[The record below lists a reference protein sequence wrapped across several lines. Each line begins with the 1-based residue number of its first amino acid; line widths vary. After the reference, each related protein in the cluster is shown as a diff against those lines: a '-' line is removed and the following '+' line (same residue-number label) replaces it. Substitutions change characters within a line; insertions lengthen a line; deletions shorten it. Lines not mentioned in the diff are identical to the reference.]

1 MVVRVARNPETI
13 HMRVDELARRF
24 AVPVDAVHTAYYDE
38 GPTGVGSNPVET
50 LRYPRVAVA
59 AGEGVGTSSY
69 GHTWYLLEREYG
81 LPFTALRVEAI
92 SGRLANYDVLILPSG
107 RGYGRAFGESGAEAL
122 REWVRGGGVL
132 IGLGS
137 AAQYLADPD
146 LGFTS
151 ARLVGDEDEDGDG
164 DGDKYLPPAAGETMP
179 PLVSPDAG
187 EDGPLGVPGAIMRAA
202 LDLTH
207 PLTFGY
213 ETESIAVPLSG
224 DDFYSPSE
232 SGSSPVAFVGEDLAV
247 AGFTWPENTQKFLE
261 GTAWMIDEPLG
272 RGRVVLFADDPNYRH
287 LWPSLNRL
295 FLNAILIG
303 PTVR

>member
-1 MVVRVARNPETI
+1 
-13 HMRVDELARRF
+13 
-24 AVPVDAVHTAYYDE
+24 VPVDAVHTAYYDE
-38 GPTGVGSNPVET
+38 GPTGVGSNPVVT

-81 LPFTALRVEAI
+81 LPFTGLRVEAI
-92 SGRLANYDVLILPSG
+92 TGRLANYDVLILPPG

-132 IGLGS
+132 VGLGS

-146 LGFTS
+146 LGFTTAKS
-151 ARLVGDEDEDGDG
+151 VGRDDGDG
-164 DGDKYLPPAAGETMP
+164 DGEEGDNYLPPAAGEMMP
-179 PLVSPDAG
+179 PLVSPEAG
-187 EDGPLGVPGAIMRAA
+187 EDGPLGVPGAIVRAA

-213 ETESIAVPLSG
+213 EAESIAVLVSG
-224 DDFYSPSE
+224 GDFYRPSE
-232 SGSSPVAFVGEDLAV
+232 SGSSPVAFVGGDLAV
-247 AGFTWPENTQKFLE
+247 AGFTWPENTQKYLE
-261 GTAWMIDEPLG
+261 GTAWMIDEPMG
-272 RGRVVLFADDPNYRH
+272 RGRIVLFADDPNYRH

-295 FLNAILIG
+295 FLNAVLIG